1 MSNFYIRVKTEELL
15 SKAEI
20 VKKRVTM
27 MQSELSEAE
36 RLMNN
41 TASYWLG
48 SAGDKKRKDFY
59 KQKKE
64 ADVIIKRLSEYPEDL
79 LEMAGIYDQSEKTN
93 VANHTTLPTDVLF

>member
-64 ADVIIKRLSEYPEDL
+64 ADVIIKRLSE
-79 LEMAGIYDQSEKTN
+79 
-93 VANHTTLPTDVLF
+93 

>member
-41 TASYWLG
+41 
-48 SAGDKKRKDFY
+48 
-59 KQKKE
+59 KE